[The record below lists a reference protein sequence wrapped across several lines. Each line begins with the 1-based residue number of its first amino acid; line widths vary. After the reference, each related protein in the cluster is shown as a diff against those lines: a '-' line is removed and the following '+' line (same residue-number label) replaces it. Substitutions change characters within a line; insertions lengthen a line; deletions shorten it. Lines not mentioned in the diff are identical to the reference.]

1 MRTFCE
7 AKQKAAMLVIAARA
21 LRSERGVSL
30 VVVIML
36 MVIILAITGAGLLF
50 SSVELR
56 VSGNYRVGTQA
67 FYAADTGASF
77 AFARIVLDQDI
88 SKALIPKTEV
98 SPGSGLFYCSGSI
111 AYYTALNIAPCT
123 SGQEPLLAVSSINSP
138 GYSLGAGTGYN
149 ASGFSFYLYQIDV
162 TGVGPLGA
170 TRQVQALAQYGPK

>member
-1 MRTFCE
+1 MRIFCE

-21 LRSERGVSL
+21 LRSERGISL

-50 SSVELR
+50 SSIDLR

-67 FYAADTGASF
+67 FYAADTGASY
-77 AFARIVLDQDI
+77 AFARIVLDPTI
-88 SKALIPKTEV
+88 STAPFTGTLNN
-98 SPGSGLFYCSGSI
+98 GSLTYCSGTI
-111 AYYTALNIAPCT
+111 ASTGLNCATP
-123 SGQEPLLAVSSINSP
+123 QPLTVTSINSP

-149 ASGFSFYLYQIDV
+149 SSGFSFYLYQIDA

>member
-67 FYAADTGASF
+67 FYAADTGASY
-77 AFARIVLDQDI
+77 AFARIVLDPTI
-88 SKALIPKTEV
+88 STAPF
-98 SPGSGLFYCSGSI
+98 SGTLNNGLLTYCSGTPTTSNNCTNPQLLT
-111 AYYTALNIAPCT
+111 YT
-123 SGQEPLLAVSSINSP
+123 SINSP

>member
-1 MRTFCE
+1 MKTLCKKESRLRQSNRIGE
-7 AKQKAAMLVIAARA
+7 A

-77 AFARIVLDQDI
+77 AFARIVLDPDQ
-88 SKALIPKTEV
+88 STALFSGTLNN
-98 SPGSGLFYCSGSI
+98 GSLTYCSGTPTTS
-111 AYYTALNIAPCT
+111 NNCT
-123 SGQEPLLAVSSINSP
+123 NPQLLTVTSINSP

-149 ASGFSFYLYQIDV
+149 SSGFSFYLYQIDA

>member
-21 LRSERGVSL
+21 LRSERGISL

-67 FYAADTGASF
+67 FYAADTGASY
-77 AFARIVLDQDI
+77 AFARIVLDPTI
-88 SKALIPKTEV
+88 STAPFSGTLNN
-98 SPGSGLFYCSGSI
+98 GSLTYCSGTPTTS
-111 AYYTALNIAPCT
+111 TNCT
-123 SGQEPLLAVSSINSP
+123 NPQPLTVTSINSP

-149 ASGFSFYLYQIDV
+149 ASGFSFYLYQIDA

>member
-21 LRSERGVSL
+21 LRSERGISL

-50 SSVELR
+50 SSIDLR
-56 VSGNYRVGTQA
+56 ISGNYRVGTQA
-67 FYAADTGASF
+67 FYAADTGASY
-77 AFARIVLDQDI
+77 AFARIVLVPNI
-88 SKALIPKTEV
+88 SPFTGTLNN
-98 SPGSGLFYCSGSI
+98 GSLTYCSG
-111 AYYTALNIAPCT
+111 TPTT
-123 SGQEPLLAVSSINSP
+123 SNNCANPQPLPPPTSINSP